1 MGQRRFAKT
10 LARGAVVAWREQPTQ
25 YDIEALRANIERVGL
40 VIRVRW
46 AVVVALGVFGGLV
59 AIVYGS
65 AAGIEEL
72 FLNARIPVAALAFVV
87 AYNTLYHLTYRRVGN
102 IAYLNQAQLL
112 FDMIVGAVL
121 IYYSGG
127 VYSWFSAMYLLFIL
141 EAAFILERRF
151 HVWLLA
157 GAASVLYGAIVF
169 GVYLGWLPHVAVP
182 FVHNDLQSD
191 LTYILM
197 RYLWEVALYGGAA
210 TVGLLMMRTIRER
223 ESELGECS
231 FIDDLTGLY
240 NRQYFHRVLGTEI
253 ERAQRNGTSVGLLLA
268 DVDGFGEINRTF
280 GVDVGDGILAAVADR
295 LREVVAAE
303 AGEAGC
309 HVSTACRV
317 GGEELALIMP
327 EMLRSE
333 YDLPALGERM
343 TGIAEQF
350 RAAVER
356 VRVSG
361 ISVTASVGM
370 AIGPEH
376 GRSADA
382 LLDTADRMLSR
393 AAHAGGSTIRMSWA
407 DAEQV
412 PDDD

>member
-10 LARGAVVAWREQPTQ
+10 LARGAVVAWRDQPTQ

-46 AVVVALGVFGGLV
+46 VVVVALGFFGGLV
-59 AIVYGS
+59 AVVYGS

-72 FLNARIPVAALAFVV
+72 LLNARIPVAALGFVV

-102 IAYLNQAQLL
+102 VAYLNQAQLL
-112 FDMIVGAVL
+112 FDMMVGAVL

-141 EAAFILERRF
+141 EGAFILEQRS
-151 HVWLLA
+151 HVWVLA
-157 GAASVLYGAIVF
+157 GAASALYGAIIF
-169 GVYLGWLPHVAVP
+169 GVYFGWLPHVAVP
-182 FVHNDLQSD
+182 FVRNDLQSD

-223 ESELGECS
+223 ESELNECS

-268 DVDGFGEINRTF
+268 DVNGFATINRTF

-295 LREVVAAE
+295 LREVVSAE

-309 HVSTACRV
+309 HVTTACRV

-327 EMLRSE
+327 EMRRSE

-343 TGIAEQF
+343 TSIAEQF

-393 AAHAGGSTIRMSWA
+393 AAHAGGNTVRTSWA
-407 DAEQV
+407 DAEQAT
-412 PDDD
+412 DDD